1 MQGTRPLAGSRTK
14 SISHSGAAIARIGL
28 MRHPWAN
35 ILLIVLVAA
44 ERLTGYLGLTH
55 SNPAWFASMRVHR
68 ILGFAILALFIWKS
82 ETFWFRKPESTD
94 GRRKDSGRG

>member
-55 SNPAWFASMRVHR
+55 SNPQ
-68 ILGFAILALFIWKS
+68 
-82 ETFWFRKPESTD
+82 STED
-94 GRRKDSGRG
+94 MSVAVC

>member
-1 MQGTRPLAGSRTK
+1 
-14 SISHSGAAIARIGL
+14 

-82 ETFWFRKPESTD
+82 ETFWFRKVGAQLAQVGPGGAVALLKRRHPADPDPAPQLDPLPD
-94 GRRKDSGRG
+94 GAKVG